1 MKAPDLHLPDLKSK
15 WVLVY
20 FYPKDDTPGC
30 TKEACSFR
38 DHLAEFKKRGLAVV
52 GVSKDT
58 VASHAKFTA
67 KYHLNFPLISDPDHE
82 LIEKFGAWGEKNFMG
97 RKYMGT
103 LRNSY
108 LINPA
113 GDIVKEYKS
122 VNPLTHS
129 SQILADFDSIAK

>member
-1 MKAPDLHLPDLKSK
+1 MKAPDLNLPEIRGK

-38 DHLAEFKKRGLAVV
+38 DNIAEFKKRGIAVV
-52 GVSKDT
+52 GVSKDS
-58 VASHAKFTA
+58 VSSHEKFTA
-67 KYHLNFPLISDPDHE
+67 KYHLNFPLISDPAHE
-82 LIEKFGAWGEKNFMG
+82 LIEKFGAWGEKKFMG
-97 RKYMGT
+97 RKFQGT
-103 LRNSY
+103 FRNSY

-113 GDIVKEYKS
+113 GQIVKEYKS

-129 SQILADFDSIAK
+129 SQILADFDNIAK